1 MTYKL
6 TFLKSAKKEWDKLG
20 ETVKSQL
27 KKKIVERLENPRVAK
42 DKLTGMEDCF
52 KIKLKSSGYRLVY
65 RVLEKRVVVQ
75 IIAIARRDKEEVY
88 RLAHTRTSH

>member
-20 ETVKSQL
+20 ETLKNPL
-27 KKKIVERLENPRVAK
+27 KKKLVERLENPWVTK

-65 RVLEKRVVVQ
+65 RVLEKRVVIQV
-75 IIAIARRDKEEVY
+75 IAIARRDKEEVY
-88 RLAHTRTSH
+88 RLAQKRMSN